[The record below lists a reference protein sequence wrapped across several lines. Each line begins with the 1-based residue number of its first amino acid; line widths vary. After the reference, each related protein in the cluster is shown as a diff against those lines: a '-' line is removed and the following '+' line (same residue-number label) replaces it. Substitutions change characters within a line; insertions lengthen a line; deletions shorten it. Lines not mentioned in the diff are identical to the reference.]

1 MWLLKKLEIQNPAG
15 LLITP
20 ALDWRGRTYL
30 FGPQREL
37 LFIAL
42 SQLVLR
48 PDCIVRLGFNPRA
61 QMFMGLQSIFILAEK
76 LLSLS
81 AVESDESKIGALVS
95 DHTSPAQELQI
106 SSVQK
111 MLRAEVIMLVATI
124 SVSSSHL
131 PRSEVLR
138 VFEYLSSVNSQT
150 DDLLPIMVEQTLGK
164 DVREVFELLT
174 SQILFYR
181 TSSLAEVRRKLYDAE
196 RLLCSF
202 VSAMKLPGWKSN
214 QGAVLLV
221 QQGSETDNSNAVFV
235 PYNSAS
241 GSSGESRSVESVES
255 ICKSLLKGGVKRFY
269 VVDTFVER
277 LRWIERIATQRQRQR
292 IEAVRED
299 PLRVQ
304 GFFDAR
310 AGRNGFV
317 VLSDRGHSKLHAT
330 VAELGLLNF
339 DMDVQEMIATSL
351 EISELRNSVPFFK
364 DPRYDLVELAQ
375 SLIEASKGQH
385 PQLNFKN
392 LETLSYLF
400 QLGQLPKES

>member
-1 MWLLKKLEIQNPAG
+1 MWQLKKLEIQNPAG

-20 ALDWRGRTYL
+20 ELDWKGKTYL
-30 FGPQREL
+30 FGPQREI

-42 SQLVLR
+42 SQRVLR
-48 PDCIVRLGFNPRA
+48 PDSNVSLGFNPRA
-61 QMFMGLQSIFILAEK
+61 QMFMGLQSIFALAEK

-111 MLRAEVIMLVATI
+111 MLRAEVIMFVATI
-124 SVSSSHL
+124 SVSSTHL

-150 DDLLPIMVEQTLGK
+150 DEMLPIMVEQALGK
-164 DVREVFELLT
+164 DVREVFELVT
-174 SQILFYR
+174 SQIFFYR
-181 TSSLAEVRRKLYDAE
+181 TSSLAEVRHKLYDAE

-202 VSAMKLPGWKSN
+202 VSAMKLPDWKSN

-221 QQGSETDNSNAVFV
+221 QHGAETDKNSAVFV

-241 GSSGESRSVESVES
+241 GSNGESRLVDSVES
-255 ICKSLLKGGVKRFY
+255 ICKSLLQMGVMRFY

-277 LRWIERIATQRQRQR
+277 LRWIERIATQRQRHR
-292 IEAVRED
+292 IEAVRGD
-299 PLRVQ
+299 PLRAQ

-310 AGRNGFV
+310 AGRNGFI
-317 VLSDRGHSKLHAT
+317 VLSDRGYSKLHEA

-351 EISELRNSVPFFK
+351 EVSELRNSAPFFK

-385 PQLNFKN
+385 PQLNFRN

-400 QLGQLPKES
+400 QLGQFPKES